1 MHRHVK
7 QKSYYL
13 ENLSCKISRMKRD
26 NSMEHLRGHKAI
38 AKNKLQVEKINQ
50 DDQVSYDEMIPGS
63 PRRKDS
69 AKSESLTFTRHI
81 LT

>member
-26 NSMEHLRGHKAI
+26 NSMEYLRGHKAI

-69 AKSESLTFTRHI
+69 AKSESLNFTPVI
-81 LT
+81 F